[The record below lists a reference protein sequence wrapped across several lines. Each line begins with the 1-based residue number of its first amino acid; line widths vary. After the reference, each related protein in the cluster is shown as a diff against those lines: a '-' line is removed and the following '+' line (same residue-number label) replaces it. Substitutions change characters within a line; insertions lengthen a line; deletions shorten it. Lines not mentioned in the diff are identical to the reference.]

1 MNSRSFIHIA
11 CCWLIVLPACSSDS
25 TPKVTICET
34 TVSLEDC
41 SENQIEFS
49 VGQQLSAH
57 LVANEPFATPTVVG
71 KILRLIDTDT
81 IPLGTRIITPR
92 PDQQSIVQ
100 ALPFHEFGAQA
111 EGDFLV
117 RFVDGNDRLIAE
129 KAFTIN

>member
-1 MNSRSFIHIA
+1 MILS
-11 CCWLIVLPACSSDS
+11 ACSSDS
-25 TPKVTICET
+25 APKVTICET
-34 TVSLEDC
+34 TVPLEDC
-41 SENQIEFS
+41 SEGQIEFS

-111 EGDFLV
+111 EGTFLV
-117 RFVDGNDRLIAE
+117 QFVDESNQLIAE